1 MIAKKK
7 NGWVWREWL
16 YLAVIVALFAWAMNL
31 RDVEAEVVVEEVER
45 EVIVEVEKE
54 CDVYVVTATIY
65 HAVEG
70 QCDDSPLVTASGAK
84 ISSAERAYDHR
95 YLAVS
100 RDLLD
105 VFPYGTMVEVSGCG
119 ELDGIYCV
127 VDTMAKRFK
136 GYVDILIN
144 PDMRGGKW
152 EGARIRKV
160 NSACPQSE

>member
-7 NGWVWREWL
+7 NGWVREWL
-16 YLAVIVALFAWAMNL
+16 YLVTIVALFAWAMSKPKE
-31 RDVEAEVVVEEVER
+31 RTVEVQVEVER
-45 EVIVEVEKE
+45 KVIVEVEKE
-54 CDVYVVTATIY
+54 CDVYVVTATVY

-84 ISSAERAYDHR
+84 IASADSAYEHR

-119 ELDGIYCV
+119 ELDGIWV
-127 VDTMAKRFK
+127 VQDTMNRRYK
-136 GYVDILIN
+136 GYIDLLIN
-144 PDMRGGKW
+144 PDMKGGKW
-152 EGARIRKV
+152 EGVRVRKV
-160 NSACPQSE
+160 NSED

>member
-1 MIAKKK
+1 MMSDK
-7 NGWVWREWL
+7 EW
-16 YLAVIVALFAWAMNL
+16 AVLSVITVVFTTLLLIFGEPKTEIV
-31 RDVEAEVVVEEVER
+31 EVER
-45 EVIVEVEKE
+45 E
-54 CDVYVVTATIY
+54 VYVVTATVY

-70 QCDDSPLVTASGAK
+70 QCDDSPLITASGAK
-84 ISSAERAYDHR
+84 ISSAESAYEHR

-152 EGARIRKV
+152 EGIRIKKV
-160 NSACPQSE
+160 K

>member
-16 YLAVIVALFAWAMNL
+16 YLIALVALFAWAMSKPK
-31 RDVEAEVVVEEVER
+31 ER
-45 EVIVEVEKE
+45 IVEVEVERKVIVE
-54 CDVYVVTATIY
+54 RETEVYVVTATVY

-84 ISSAERAYDHR
+84 ISSAESAYEHR

-119 ELDGIYCV
+119 ELDGVYTV
-127 VDTMAKRFK
+127 ADTLNKRYK
-136 GYVDILIN
+136 GYIDILIN
-144 PDMRGGKW
+144 PDMQGGKW

-160 NSACPQSE
+160 NSKN

>member
-1 MIAKKK
+1 MMAKKK

-16 YLAVIVALFAWAMNL
+16 YLIAIVALFAWAMSKPKERIL
-31 RDVEAEVVVEEVER
+31 EVEVER
-45 EVIVEVEKE
+45 EVIVERESE
-54 CDVYVVTATIY
+54 VYVVTATVY

-70 QCDDSPLVTASGAK
+70 QCDNSPLVTASGAK
-84 ISSAERAYDHR
+84 IKSAESAYEHR

-105 VFPYGTMVEVSGCG
+105 VFPYGTIVEVSGCG

-152 EGARIRKV
+152 QGVRIRKV
-160 NSACPQSE
+160 NSKN

>member
-1 MIAKKK
+1 MIPNKK
-7 NGWVWREWL
+7 NGWILREWL
-16 YLAVIVALFAWAMNL
+16 YLVAIIALFAWAMSKPKE
-31 RDVEAEVVVEEVER
+31 RIVEVEVER
-45 EVIVEVEKE
+45 EVIVERESE
-54 CDVYVVTATIY
+54 VYVVTATVY

-84 ISSAERAYDHR
+84 IKNAESAYEHR

-119 ELDGIYCV
+119 ELDGVYTV
-127 VDTMAKRFK
+127 ADTLNKRYK
-136 GYVDILIN
+136 GYIDILIN

-152 EGARIRKV
+152 EGVRIKKV
-160 NSACPQSE
+160 Y

>member
-16 YLAVIVALFAWAMNL
+16 YLVAIIALFAWAMNL
-31 RDVEAEVVVEEVER
+31 REVEAEVVVEEVER
-45 EVIVEVEKE
+45 EVIVERESE
-54 CDVYVVTATIY
+54 VYVVTATVY
-65 HAVEG
+65 HAIEG

-84 ISSAERAYDHR
+84 IASAESAYEHR

-160 NSACPQSE
+160 NSED

>member
-1 MIAKKK
+1 MER
-7 NGWVWREWL
+7 GWVLREWL
-16 YLAVIVALFAWAMNL
+16 YLIAIVALFAWAMNL
-31 RDVEAEVVVEEVER
+31 REGEAEVIVEEVER
-45 EVIVEVEKE
+45 EVIVERESE
-54 CDVYVVTATIY
+54 VYVVTATVY

-84 ISSAERAYDHR
+84 IASAESAYEHR

-144 PDMRGGKW
+144 PDMKGGKW
-152 EGARIRKV
+152 EGVRIKKV
-160 NSACPQSE
+160 K

>member
-1 MIAKKK
+1 MKR
-7 NGWVWREWL
+7 GWVLREWL
-16 YLAVIVALFAWAMNL
+16 YLIAIVALFAWAMSL
-31 RDVEAEVVVEEVER
+31 REVKAEVVVEEIEREVFVER
-45 EVIVEVEKE
+45 ESEV
-54 CDVYVVTATIY
+54 YIVTATVY
-65 HAVEG
+65 HAIEG
-70 QCDDSPLVTASGAK
+70 QCDDNPLVTASGAK
-84 ISSAERAYDHR
+84 ISSAESAYEHR

-144 PDMRGGKW
+144 PDMKIGKW
-152 EGARIRKV
+152 EGVRVRKV
-160 NSACPQSE
+160 NSAYSQSE

>member
-16 YLAVIVALFAWAMNL
+16 YLVAIVALFAWAMNL
-31 RDVEAEVVVEEVER
+31 RKAEAEVVVEEVER
-45 EVIVEVEKE
+45 EVFIERESE
-54 CDVYVVTATIY
+54 VYVVTATVY

-70 QCDDSPLVTASGAK
+70 QCDDNPLVTASGAK
-84 ISSAERAYDHR
+84 ISSAESAYEHR

-144 PDMRGGKW
+144 PDMKGGKW
-152 EGARIRKV
+152 EGVRIKKV
-160 NSACPQSE
+160 E

>member
-1 MIAKKK
+1 MKR
-7 NGWVWREWL
+7 GWVLREWL
-16 YLAVIVALFAWAMNL
+16 YLVAIIALFAWAMNL
-31 RDVEAEVVVEEVER
+31 QEVETEVVVEEVER
-45 EVIVEVEKE
+45 EVIVERESE
-54 CDVYVVTATIY
+54 VYVVTATVY

-70 QCDDSPLVTASGAK
+70 QCDASPLVTASGAK
-84 ISSAERAYDHR
+84 ISSAESAYEHR

-144 PDMRGGKW
+144 PDMKGGKW
-152 EGARIRKV
+152 EGVKIKKAKI
-160 NSACPQSE
+160 